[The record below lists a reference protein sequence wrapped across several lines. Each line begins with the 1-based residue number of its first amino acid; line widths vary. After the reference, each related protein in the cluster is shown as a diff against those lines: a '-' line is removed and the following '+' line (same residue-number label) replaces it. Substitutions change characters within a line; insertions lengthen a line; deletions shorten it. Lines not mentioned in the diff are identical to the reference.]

1 VDWPKPPKRK
11 PRPPLLEAVMRG
23 RSAEVRKLL
32 RAGADANQRDRFGAA
47 MHDAAERGAL
57 NLIRLLQKHGA
68 KIDERDAQGMT
79 PLFLASRRGKPEVV
93 RHLLA
98 HGANVDGK
106 NPDFNPLGTAIV
118 RGWPKVV
125 QALLAAGANVKRR
138 SKFDGFTMLMDA
150 AFTGR
155 RPLVRMILPYDR
167 DRSSRQEALLL
178 AAKEGHTGIVRLL
191 LADGVDPNRCKF
203 RRKSALAWARR
214 NRHGKIVK
222 LLLAANA
229 T

>member
-1 VDWPKPPKRK
+1 MDWPKPPKRK

-23 RSAEVRKLL
+23 RGAEVRKLL
-32 RAGADANQRDRFGAA
+32 RAGANPNQRDRFGPA

-57 NLIRLLQKHGA
+57 DLVRLLHKHGA
-68 KIDERDAQGMT
+68 KLDERDSQGMT
-79 PLFLASRRGKPEVV
+79 PLFLASRRGKLEVV
-93 RHLLA
+93 RYLLA
-98 HGANVDGK
+98 KGASVDGK
-106 NPDFNPLGTAIV
+106 SLEFTPLGTAIV
-118 RGWPKVV
+118 RGWPKVA

-138 SKFDGFTMLMDA
+138 SKFDGFTVLVDA
-150 AFTGR
+150 AFCGR
-155 RPLVRMILPYDR
+155 LPLVRMILPYDR

-191 LADGVDPNRCKF
+191 LAAGVDPNRVKF
-203 RRKSALAWARR
+203 RRKSALAWARQ
-214 NRHGKIVK
+214 NRHGTIVK